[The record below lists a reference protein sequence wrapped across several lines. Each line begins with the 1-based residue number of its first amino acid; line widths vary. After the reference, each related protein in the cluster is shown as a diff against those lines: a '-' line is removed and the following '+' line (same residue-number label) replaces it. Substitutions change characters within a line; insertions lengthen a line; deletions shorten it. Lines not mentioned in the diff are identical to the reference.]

1 MLELGPNR
9 LLVQT
14 VDELPNLIGCEDVY
28 IDFETRSGFA
38 HRGGDSPYHG
48 DRICGVA
55 ITADDLPDAWYI
67 PIRHNDKDWNLPVK
81 DVISWLSRVIFASKR
96 WINHNIKFDA
106 HFARVEGIDTSI
118 QSDSWEDNCRD
129 LVMVDTMTMAKMVD
143 SDRMG
148 FGLKML
154 CREWLDMDMS
164 GEEKRIAFMR
174 DAKTKDFADVP
185 ADIMGEYACEDVLG
199 CRNLWKYEE
208 KILQEDEAL
217 WEVSN
222 TEIKVTSVLFD
233 MECFGM
239 PVVMSDLQ
247 KKAVVCLHKIVQYE
261 EELAELTGHEINA
274 KSPSQVSDLL
284 LQEFGL
290 PILGYTKERDEV
302 DSEEELNPS
311 FSKDILKKYMVHP
324 LVLADPKIK
333 RSVELIRDIRDERN
347 FYGMFLEPYM
357 RLQVD
362 GFLHPQFNQ
371 CVRTGRMS
379 SKNPN
384 AQQLNKRAKALVHP
398 PKDWA
403 FLCCDY
409 SQIEFRIIIHY
420 IEDQVAIKAYNE
432 NPNTDFHTWVSEIVH
447 TQRKPAKTINFMMAF
462 GGGKKKTIVALSGN
476 PDVILEVSEKVNEI
490 FSQGEQEIL
499 SHCSDVDLVSRWD
512 GNLVVAVG
520 DQILPYSQVSQD
532 QLRVLLF
539 DKMCEK
545 HSLNV
550 YATYHEQLPTLKTTM
565 WQAADVC
572 KKKGYVRNHY
582 GRRRTLPSKASY
594 KAFNAVIQSSAADV
608 MKERLVAVSPRF
620 NDEIREKGIKI
631 FAVVHDEIAF
641 CAPRNVLRNVA
652 TQSEIREILE
662 SPSRPFLVPITTG
675 MGFSINDWAQASDD
689 ELEKLFNEKGDLVAG
704 GIPRHETCNEN
715 ASMV

>member
-284 LQEFGL
+284 
-290 PILGYTKERDEV
+290 Y
-302 DSEEELNPS
+302 
-311 FSKDILKKYMVHP
+311 
-324 LVLADPKIK
+324 
-333 RSVELIRDIRDERN
+333 SV
-347 FYGMFLEPYM
+347 
-357 RLQVD
+357 
-362 GFLHPQFNQ
+362 
-371 CVRTGRMS
+371 S
-379 SKNPN
+379 
-384 AQQLNKRAKALVHP
+384 
-398 PKDWA
+398 
-403 FLCCDY
+403 
-409 SQIEFRIIIHY
+409 
-420 IEDQVAIKAYNE
+420 
-432 NPNTDFHTWVSEIVH
+432 
-447 TQRKPAKTINFMMAF
+447 
-462 GGGKKKTIVALSGN
+462 
-476 PDVILEVSEKVNEI
+476 
-490 FSQGEQEIL
+490 
-499 SHCSDVDLVSRWD
+499 
-512 GNLVVAVG
+512 
-520 DQILPYSQVSQD
+520 
-532 QLRVLLF
+532 
-539 DKMCEK
+539 
-545 HSLNV
+545 
-550 YATYHEQLPTLKTTM
+550 
-565 WQAADVC
+565 
-572 KKKGYVRNHY
+572 
-582 GRRRTLPSKASY
+582 
-594 KAFNAVIQSSAADV
+594 
-608 MKERLVAVSPRF
+608 
-620 NDEIREKGIKI
+620 
-631 FAVVHDEIAF
+631 
-641 CAPRNVLRNVA
+641 
-652 TQSEIREILE
+652 
-662 SPSRPFLVPITTG
+662 
-675 MGFSINDWAQASDD
+675 
-689 ELEKLFNEKGDLVAG
+689 
-704 GIPRHETCNEN
+704 
-715 ASMV
+715 